1 MRKLTLITLIVL
13 AFSSFV
19 ADVAG
24 FDASSKKEIM
34 NSWALKIF
42 IFTDEGEFIPVK
54 KNINNFDNN
63 GNGSPIFVDDVIG
76 IYRNAGRKF
85 N

>member
-1 MRKLTLITLIVL
+1 MRKLIFTLILVL
-13 AFSSFV
+13 AFCSFV

-24 FDASSKKEIM
+24 FDSSSKKEIM
-34 NSWALKIF
+34 NSWAWKIF

-54 KNINNFDNN
+54 NKNDFDNN
-63 GNGSPIFVDDVIG
+63 GNGSPIFVDDVMG
-76 IYRNAGRKF
+76 IYRNAGKKF